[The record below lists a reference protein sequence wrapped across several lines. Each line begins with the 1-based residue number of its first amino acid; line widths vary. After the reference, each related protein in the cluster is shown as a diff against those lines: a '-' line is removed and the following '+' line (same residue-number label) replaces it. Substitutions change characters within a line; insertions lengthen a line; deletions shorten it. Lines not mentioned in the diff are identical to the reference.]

1 MCFLQALGALP
12 CLRRSYLPS
21 PKLPHQDIPH
31 IETAYELTMRY
42 SILSGALVIP
52 AALGANV
59 VIDQVAESF
68 AWSDPFGAHPS
79 PPGFRARC
87 EATATFRATQ
97 HVIRELHSPPPV
109 GLAPWADAIR
119 YFFGGRPFP
128 GGWNGVDPRGAEREI
143 VKMEYADVPAAVR
156 EWIAEQRKGD
166 GDSRWL
172 FGVYEKPRDGGKVG
186 TTAVDVGPA
195 SAAGDAAGPAEED
208 LVVLFAA
215 GAVYEVLPLWV
226 AGGSECESELLD
238 LGRYSSAPVDG
249 GVVAWVV
256 ERTVPDWESEGRDV
270 MFTVKAQVLER
281 IVKGSGR
288 GLGEQLEDG
297 STETVEPK
305 GKDEL

>member
-1 MCFLQALGALP
+1 
-12 CLRRSYLPS
+12 
-21 PKLPHQDIPH
+21 
-31 IETAYELTMRY
+31 MRH
-42 SILSGALVIP
+42 SILSLALFLPFV
-52 AALGANV
+52 LGANV

-68 AWSDPFGAHPS
+68 PWSDPFGAHPS

-97 HVIRELHSPPPV
+97 HVIREIHEPLPV

-128 GGWNGVDPRGAEREI
+128 GGWNGVDPRGADREV
-143 VKMEYADVPAAVR
+143 VKMEYADVPAAVK
-156 EWIAEQRKGD
+156 EWIVEQKKGE

-172 FGVYEKPRDGGKVG
+172 FGVYEKPGPGGKVG
-186 TTAVDVGPA
+186 GTA
-195 SAAGDAAGPAEED
+195 AEED

-226 AGGSECESELLD
+226 AGGSECEGEMLD
-238 LGRYSSAPVDG
+238 LGRYSSTPEDG

-256 ERTVPDWESEGRDV
+256 GRTVPDWGSKERDV
-270 MFTVKAQVLER
+270 TFTVKAHVLER
-281 IVKGSGR
+281 IDDGSGA
-288 GLGEQLEDG
+288 GVDEQAGDEG
-297 STETVEPK
+297 ITEADESPNVK